1 MSKARTLADLVSAGG
16 AMRVAELAA
25 NGTNTAGL
33 KAPDALAADVTW
45 KLPTA
50 DGSNGQALITD
61 GAGNLSWGA
70 GGGGGGSGTVLES
83 AKTIST
89 NISLTAAKNG
99 ISVGPVTIATGVSVT
114 IPTGQRWLILA

>member
-70 GGGGGGSGTVLES
+70 GGGGGLSGSVLEFDQ
-83 AKTIST
+83 TIST
-89 NISLTAAKNG
+89 SITLTANKNAF
-99 ISVGPVTIATGVSVT
+99 SVGPITINTNVSVT
-114 IPTGQRWLILA
+114 IPTGQAWLIL